1 MKRFIAVLAATML
14 IFGAVT
20 ASAAD
25 ISISINGE
33 AFTPKNALGQE
44 VEPFI
49 DNGSTF
55 LPVRAISEAVEKEV
69 SYDAE
74 NNAVYIGTLPTKEAV
89 SEIPSLKV
97 GDRIF
102 YESDTSKG
110 FDTDTYVQIDRYIR
124 LAESLFS
131 EEDIA
136 LAAEEVRADTED
148 WMQNGVSESII
159 LASYPLGT
167 LDRMYYLEAC
177 MKLLEGYAVGEPEES
192 YYENYVTV
200 KHILVETEDEAEEI
214 LSKLA
219 EGRSFD
225 ELIVEYNTDPGQTKD
240 SSYTFT
246 YSYMVEEFEKAA
258 FSLEEGAYTTEPVKS
273 QFGYH
278 IIERLPLDKEAVS
291 TYEFYYGKINE
302 MLPAERAVTEVGRD
316 DEYYGE
322 IEGVKISKNIL
333 TLITGS
339 ENYRQEA
346 FNFLISWQAMYST
359 CIENGFVSEF
369 ELAAAQAAYDMSYE
383 EFIEEAGVEITEEEY
398 EFYSK
403 FIVLYTALENA
414 DVDDD
419 VLYAAYEE
427 CLSKV
432 NYEIYRDIRVF
443 VDGNVIVPT
452 DVNNAYVAPKNVDG
466 TVYVPVRAI
475 VEALGM
481 SADWDNDT
489 RTVVITK

>member
-1 MKRFIAVLAATML
+1 MKRFIAVLAAAML
-14 IFGAVT
+14 ISGAVT

-33 AFTPKNALGQE
+33 AFIPKNALGQE

-49 DNGSTF
+49 DNGSAF

-74 NNAVYIGTLPTKEAV
+74 NNAVYIGAAPSKEAIG
-89 SEIPSLKV
+89 ETPSLKV

-148 WMQNGVSESII
+148 WMQNGVSEGVI

-177 MKLLEGYAVGEPEES
+177 MMLLEGYNVGEPDES
-192 YYENYVTV
+192 YYEDYVTV
-200 KHILVETEDEAEEI
+200 KHILVETEDEANEVLAKI
-214 LSKLA
+214 A

-246 YSYMVEEFEKAA
+246 YGEMAEEFEKSA
-258 FSLEEGAYTTEPVKS
+258 FALEEGAYTTEPVKS

-278 IIERLPLDKEAVS
+278 IIERLPLDREGVS
-291 TYEFYYGKINE
+291 MDAFAAARIGE
-302 MLPAERAVTEVGRD
+302 MLPEERAVTKVTPSG
-316 DEYYGE
+316 EYYGE
-322 IEGVKISKNIL
+322 IDGVKISNDVL
-333 TLITGS
+333 MLISGD
-339 ENYRQEA
+339 ENRNREA
-346 FNFLISWQAMYST
+346 FNYLVSWQTMYNACVQNGLIS
-359 CIENGFVSEF
+359 EL
-369 ELAAAQAAYDMSYE
+369 ELAAAEENVLPYE
-383 EFIEEAGVEITEEEY
+383 EFIQTADGDISESDYEIIRKILVI
-398 EFYSK
+398 YSA
-403 FIVLYTALENA
+403 VGNA
-414 DVDDD
+414 DIDDAELEKAFNESLEKLD
-419 VLYAAYEE
+419 YR
-427 CLSKV
+427 
-432 NYEIYRDIRVF
+432 IYRDIRVF

-452 DVNNAYVAPKNVDG
+452 DANGAYVSPKNVDG

-481 SADWDNDT
+481 SADWDNDA
-489 RTVVITK
+489 REVVITK